1 MKTCRLKI
9 CGLSRFGDI
18 LAANDILPDYIGFVF
33 AESSRRVTPDKA
45 AQLRRELD
53 KRIRAVGVFVNAPME
68 EILELAGHREKE
80 RVIDLIQ
87 LHGDEDEAYIRQL
100 KKHTPLPVIKAVRVR
115 SREQILKAQ
124 ELPCDYLLLD
134 TETKGRYGGTGTQ
147 FDWTMIPKVKKP

>member
-1 MKTCRLKI
+1 M
-9 CGLSRFGDI
+9 
-18 LAANDILPDYIGFVF
+18 
-33 AESSRRVTPDKA
+33 
-45 AQLRRELD
+45 
-53 KRIRAVGVFVNAPME
+53 GVFVNAPME

-134 TETKGRYGGTGTQ
+134 TYTKGRYGGSGTQ
-147 FDWTMIPKVKKP
+147 FDWNMIPELKSLISWQAAYIWAT